1 MSAGAWVT
9 IGGWAAGLICAVV
22 GTVRALRAAARLK
35 KHAKA
40 SVPQALIA
48 KAIAAQEAAERVAD
62 TLPLI
67 ESLVQQMTAA
77 LDRSALALRELRGA
91 FSLRR

>member
-1 MSAGAWVT
+1 MSAGAWVM

-22 GTVRALRAAARLK
+22 GILRALRAAARLK

-40 SVPQALIA
+40 SVPQALVA
-48 KAIAAQEAAERVAD
+48 KALAAGDAAERLAD
-62 TLPLI
+62 TLAQI
-67 ESLVQQMTAA
+67 ESVVPRTTAA